1 VSKAD
6 YVRAAPNDGRH
17 TCHWPGCATRVPA
30 AMWGCRP
37 HWYRLPLGL
46 RNQVWAAFVPGQ
58 EVTKTPS
65 RRYVAVARKVQ
76 AWIEAQ
82 DLL

>member
-6 YVRAAPNDGRH
+6 YVRTAPGDGRH
-17 TCHWPGCATRVPA
+17 TCHWPGCTRKVPP

-37 HWYRLPLGL
+37 HWYALPSAL
-46 RNQVWAAFVPGQ
+46 RRQVWEAYQPGQ
-58 EVTKTPS
+58 EITKTPS
-65 RRYVAVARKVQ
+65 RQYLAVARKVQ

-82 DLL
+82 TLL